1 MQSLGLSVQDDS
13 GGKIHILVGHFE
25 KKGSYEHYLIL
36 NGDEIELFEF
46 TNTKALQ
53 MVTKKEKLHTVNF
66 IVILM

>member
-1 MQSLGLSVQDDS
+1 MQSLGLSIQDDS
-13 GGKIHILVGHFE
+13 SGKINIFEGHFE

-36 NGDEIELFEF
+36 NGDEIELFES
-46 TNTKALQ
+46 TNTKALR